1 MERAQIILNSATVTY
16 TIRHSTR
23 AKRIRLTVH
32 AGGEVVLTVPARVRW
47 TTRAAI
53 DARAERFVRDH
64 ATWLVRKI
72 DQAARRSAERAASP
86 DGTLVPRI
94 DLLSP
99 ADYARNKDR
108 ALVLVRETVARFG
121 AFGAFGAPEQHS
133 PLRGVTHGTITVRNQ
148 KTCWGSCSRKGNLSF
163 NVRMLFL
170 PEPVQ
175 DYVVVHELCHLLE
188 FNHSPRF
195 WALVAQVIPDYAA
208 RRRELRAT
216 GLGMG

>member
-1 MERAQIILNSATVTY
+1 
-16 TIRHSTR
+16 
-23 AKRIRLTVH
+23 
-32 AGGEVVLTVPARVRW
+32 VLTVPARVRW

-53 DARAERFVRDH
+53 DARAERFVWDH
-64 ATWLVRKI
+64 AAWLVKKI
-72 DQAARRSAERAASP
+72 DQTERRRGSTSGILAHFGS
-86 DGTLVPRI
+86 
-94 DLLSP
+94 

-108 ALVLVRETVARFG
+108 ALVLATRLVTQKFAALR
-121 AFGAFGAPEQHS
+121 Q
-133 PLRGVTHGTITVRNQ
+133 PLKIRIGNQ

-208 RRRELRAT
+208 RRRELR
-216 GLGMG
+216 GGEFGSLGMGEG